1 MTDEQAR
8 GPEDPGARGE
18 SSPAPDLVPSWLAFL
33 VLLLLIAVVGL
44 GGYVLNDVLT
54 GEDAPRSSTEAEV
67 LRYETEVR
75 TSPDDPRAHVRLG
88 FAYQQAGRFDDA
100 LEEYERA
107 LELDPRDTAA
117 LYNTGVILLDLGE
130 DDRAEE
136 VLWDVLEI
144 DPEHVLAAKQLG
156 EYYARR
162 GHYRSLLVAVEPVV
176 EAQPQMADLQYLMG
190 LAYENLGAPEEAEER
205 YRLALEYA
213 PDLVEAREGLERLG
227 VSE

>member
-1 MTDEQAR
+1 MTDAQAR
-8 GPEDPGARGE
+8 G
-18 SSPAPDLVPSWLAFL
+18 PDLVPSWLVFL

-44 GGYVLNDVLT
+44 GGYVLGDVLT
-54 GEDAPRSSTEAEV
+54 GEETSRNSTEAEV
-67 LRYETEVR
+67 RRYEAEVQAR
-75 TSPDDPRAHVRLG
+75 PDDPAAHVRLG

-100 LEEYERA
+100 LDEYERA

-117 LYNTGVILLDLGE
+117 LYNTGVVLLEQGE
-130 DDRAEE
+130 ADRAEE
-136 VLWDVLEI
+136 VLRDVLEI

-162 GHYRSLLVAVEPVV
+162 GRYRSLLAAVGPAV
-176 EAQPQMADLQYLMG
+176 EAQPQMADLQFLTG
-190 LAYENLGAPEEAEER
+190 LAYEHLGAPEEAEER